1 LLDDEIITD
10 KVPTVILSKFI
21 VCSFGKRPFFLKEK
35 KNFPSKKE
43 YFFWGRTFYES
54 DFVFRFQSTP
64 QLF

>member
-43 YFFWGRTFYES
+43 YFFGGE
-54 DFVFRFQSTP
+54 DF
-64 QLF
+64 L